1 MANWKKVVV
10 SGSAP
15 ELANLQVDGLTADQ
29 VVIGGGSAGNLSTT
43 AINGTGNI
51 VATTAA
57 SGLEHSGSFSGS
69 FEGSFSGDGTNL
81 TGVTAEWDGTM
92 FVGNVSG
99 LASAQITGSGAA
111 PSLILSGSTG
121 NDLEVSNDAEIK
133 GNTRL
138 SGSLFIENRAA
149 EQMLYAGA
157 NGLITGSDQLLYVQ
171 DSNKK
176 GLYFQSGSNLDS
188 GDPSGNSLIHGVQT
202 IKMNQAGGG
211 GIITA
216 TGNGAVGSTGNAGI
230 QFGGGMADGNLNS
243 ISLFAGTGGTTFSAN
258 NDGTL
263 TLKTAGSTRLTIGD
277 TNSTFSNN
285 LLVQGNT
292 TLGNAQTDKTEV
304 TGSFNLSGSFDI
316 DVTGNNNGY
325 DFTIDGVSD
334 PALTFQTKKG
344 FGAPKISLLRNA
356 GFPNAKSIE
365 IGNGGDDG
373 EIKLYKENESQADVI
388 LRSNI
393 VSVFGRNLVVGTRDT
408 STAFLGGKTGIAV
421 SGSSK
426 IKGDL
431 DITGSLDVLGNI
443 KASTGITSSNLTND
457 NLLVAGTNGE
467 IESSGITFNGSAL
480 DLGSSNITTTGNGT
494 FGGDVTISGDL
505 AVAGTASFTHASN
518 LDVADKY
525 ILLNSG
531 STGTSDS
538 GGIVIQGPGQDI
550 GDLFGYR
557 SGSAKSNTQQRW
569 GIASGFDAKTSADF
583 TPSAFMSAVVVG
595 TGNDPAVAGANYAQA
610 GNMYIDTDAGYD
622 GIWIYS

>member
-57 SGLEHSGSFSGS
+57 SGLVHSGSFSGS

-157 NGLITGSDQLLYVQ
+157 NGLITGSNQLLYE
-171 DSNKK
+171 
-176 GLYFQSGSNLDS
+176 DS
-188 GDPSGNSLIHGVQT
+188 GNGRGIHFITASSDGSGNPSNNSSIYGVQLM
-202 IKMNQAGGG
+202 KMAKDGGG
-211 GIITA
+211 GILSANASQPGVPGTSGIA
-216 TGNGAVGSTGNAGI
+216 FGPAGGASDGNAGSVSLYSNT
-230 QFGGGMADGNLNS
+230 GGAGFDARNDGNL
-243 ISLFAGTGGTTFSAN
+243 
-258 NDGTL
+258 TL
-263 TLKTAGSTRLTIGD
+263 RTSGATRFTVTD
-277 TNSTFSNN
+277 SNSTFSNN
-285 LLVQGNT
+285 LVVTGNT
-292 TLGNAQTDKTEV
+292 TLGNAQTDTTEV
-304 TGSFNLSGSFDI
+304 TGSLNVTGSSVFTGTGIFSGSKAKI
-316 DVTGNNNGY
+316 
-325 DFTIDGVSD
+325 TID
-334 PALTFQTKKG
+334 
-344 FGAPKISLLRNA
+344 
-356 GFPNAKSIE
+356 PNATNVIE
-365 IGNGGDDG
+365 IQDTEGGG
-373 EIKLYKENESQADVI
+373 SEVLRFRSSTGTEQIKLSRSDNHTKLEFINNDGNSVKLDSQNPGFYKNNFRIGANTTDG
-388 LRSNI
+388 SNTL
-393 VSVFGRNLVVGTRDT
+393 SVN
-408 STAFLGGKTGIAV
+408 
-421 SGSSK
+421 
-426 IKGDL
+426 
-431 DITGSLDVLGNI
+431 GNI
-443 KASTGITSSNLTND
+443 FTTTGITSSNLTND
-457 NLLVAGTNGE
+457 NLLVAGAAGE

-531 STGTSDS
+531 SVGNSDS

-595 TGNDPAVAGANYAQA
+595 TGNDPAVAGADYAQA

>member
-10 SGSAP
+10 SGSSP
-15 ELANLQVDGLTADQ
+15 EFSNLQVDGLTASE

-57 SGLEHSGSFSGS
+57 SGLVHSGSFSGS

-81 TGVTAEWDGTM
+81 TGITAEWDGTM

-121 NDLEVSNDAEIK
+121 NDLVVENDAEIK
-133 GNTRL
+133 GNTKL
-138 SGSLFIENRAA
+138 
-149 EQMLYAGA
+149 
-157 NGLITGSDQLLYVQ
+157 
-171 DSNKK
+171 
-176 GLYFQSGSNLDS
+176 
-188 GDPSGNSLIHGVQT
+188 
-202 IKMNQAGGG
+202 
-211 GIITA
+211 
-216 TGNGAVGSTGNAGI
+216 
-230 QFGGGMADGNLNS
+230 
-243 ISLFAGTGGTTFSAN
+243 
-258 NDGTL
+258 
-263 TLKTAGSTRLTIGD
+263 
-277 TNSTFSNN
+277 
-285 LLVQGNT
+285 GNT
-292 TLGNAQTDKTEV
+292 PTDITQV

-316 DVTGNNNGY
+316 DVTGDDSGY
-325 DFTIDGVSD
+325 NLTIDGVSD
-334 PALTFQTKKG
+334 PALTFQSKKG
-344 FGAPKISLLRNA
+344 FGAPKISLLRNS

-365 IGNGGDDG
+365 IGSGGDDG
-373 EIKLYKENESQADVI
+373 TIKLYKESESQPDVI
-388 LRSNI
+388 LNSHSL
-393 VSVFGRNLVVGTRDT
+393 SVFGRSLLVGTRNT
-408 STAFLGGKTGIAV
+408 TIVSGYSGLIA

-431 DITGSLDVLGNI
+431 DVTGSINVGGNNEITIDPNSSNVIKVVNADNSGGEFLRFEKSNGLDMAIVGSAGAETYLKLFDNGGNSIYLSSKQATNSYHLPNFAIGSNSADSNNTLSVTGNI
-443 KASTGITSSNLTND
+443 KTTTGITSSNLTND

-467 IESSGITFNGSAL
+467 IESSGITFDGSAL

-557 SGSAKSNTQQRW
+557 SGSAKSDTVQRW

-583 TPSAFMSAVVVG
+583 TPSAFMAAVVVG
-595 TGNDPAVAGANYAQA
+595 TENDPAVGGASYAQA

>member
-69 FEGSFSGDGTNL
+69 FEGTFSGDGTNL

-121 NDLEVSNDAEIK
+121 NDLVVENDAEIK
-133 GNTRL
+133 GNTKL
-138 SGSLFIENRAA
+138 SGSLSLENRAA
-149 EQMLYAGA
+149 EQILYTGA
-157 NGLITGSDQLLYVQ
+157 NGLITGS
-171 DSNKK
+171 NK
-176 GLYFQSGSNLDS
+176 FRFEE
-188 GDPSGNSLIHGVQT
+188 SGNGRGIHFTTASNDGSGNPSNNSSIYGVQL
-202 IKMNQAGGG
+202 IKMAKDGGG
-211 GIITA
+211 GILSSNASQPGVPGTSGIA
-216 TGNGAVGSTGNAGI
+216 FGPAGGASDGHSGSVSLYSNTGGAGFDARN
-230 QFGGGMADGNLNS
+230 DGNL
-243 ISLFAGTGGTTFSAN
+243 
-258 NDGTL
+258 TL
-263 TLKTAGSTRLTIGD
+263 RTSGATRFTVTD
-277 TNSTFSNN
+277 SNSTFSNN
-285 LLVQGNT
+285 LVVTGNT
-292 TLGNAQTDKTEV
+292 TLGNAQTDTTQV
-304 TGSFNLSGSFDI
+304 TGS
-316 DVTGNNNGY
+316 
-325 DFTIDGVSD
+325 
-334 PALTFQTKKG
+334 
-344 FGAPKISLLRNA
+344 LL
-356 GFPNAKSIE
+356 
-365 IGNGGDDG
+365 
-373 EIKLYKENESQADVI
+373 
-388 LRSNI
+388 
-393 VSVFGRNLVVGTRDT
+393 
-408 STAFLGGKTGIAV
+408 
-421 SGSSK
+421 
-426 IKGDL
+426 
-431 DITGSLDVLGNI
+431 ITGSNVFNGVTNFIGKSGDGFDFDIKIGGPESVKGMHFDNLESGKNIGITFDSVASPGNFVGGLFHRDSGGSDSMKLLMHDRRGNQDMVVITGRNETNIIGNKLTVGTTSADNDNTLSVAGNI
-443 KASTGITSSNLTND
+443 KALTGITSSNLTND
-457 NLLVAGTNGE
+457 NLLVAGAAGE

-531 STGTSDS
+531 SSGNSDS
-538 GGIVIQGPGQDI
+538 GGVVIQGPGQDI

-557 SGSAKSNTQQRW
+557 SGSAKTNTQQRW

-583 TPSAFMSAVVVG
+583 TPSAFMAAVVVG
-595 TGNDPAVAGANYAQA
+595 TNNDPAVAGADYAQA

>member
-15 ELANLQVDGLTADQ
+15 ELANLQVDGLTASE

-57 SGLEHSGSFSGS
+57 SGLVHSGSFSGS

-121 NDLEVSNDAEIK
+121 NDLVVENNAEIK
-133 GNTRL
+133 G
-138 SGSLFIENRAA
+138 
-149 EQMLYAGA
+149 
-157 NGLITGSDQLLYVQ
+157 
-171 DSNKK
+171 
-176 GLYFQSGSNLDS
+176 
-188 GDPSGNSLIHGVQT
+188 
-202 IKMNQAGGG
+202 
-211 GIITA
+211 
-216 TGNGAVGSTGNAGI
+216 ST
-230 QFGGGMADGNLNS
+230 
-243 ISLFAGTGGTTFSAN
+243 
-258 NDGTL
+258 
-263 TLKTAGSTRLTIGD
+263 K
-277 TNSTFSNN
+277 
-285 LLVQGNT
+285 
-292 TLGNAQTDKTEV
+292 LGNAQTDT
-304 TGSFNLSGSFDI
+304 T
-316 DVTGNNNGY
+316 T
-325 DFTIDGVSD
+325 
-334 PALTFQTKKG
+334 
-344 FGAPKISLLRNA
+344 
-356 GFPNAKSIE
+356 
-365 IGNGGDDG
+365 
-373 EIKLYKENESQADVI
+373 
-388 LRSNI
+388 
-393 VSVFGRNLVVGTRDT
+393 
-408 STAFLGGKTGIAV
+408 
-421 SGSSK
+421 
-426 IKGDL
+426 
-431 DITGSLDVLGNI
+431 ITGSLNVTGSNVLNGVTNFIGKSADNFNFDIKIGGPESIMGMHFDNLESGKNIGITFDSVASPNNLSGGLFHRDTGGADSLKLLMHDKRGDQNMVVITGLDETNIIGNKLTVGTNSADNNNTLSVAGNI
-443 KASTGITSSNLTND
+443 KTTTGITSSNLTND

-531 STGTSDS
+531 SVGNSDS

-557 SGSAKSNTQQRW
+557 SGSAKSDTVQRW

-595 TGNDPAVAGANYAQA
+595 TGNDPAVAGADYAQA

>member
-10 SGSAP
+10 SGSSP
-15 ELANLQVDGLTADQ
+15 EFSNLQVDGLTADQ

-81 TGVTAEWDGTM
+81 TGITAEWDGTM

-121 NDLEVSNDAEIK
+121 NDLVVENDAEIK
-133 GNTRL
+133 GNTKLGSVATSIRSSSDKIYMTGFTDLTGSFQMKRHTGNANDIPFEVNSNGYVLINPKGQNYLMTIGTENLYQDQNGDNADL
-138 SGSLFIENRAA
+138 SIKDYDIVSNKSLVLGHQKSSTWGKA
-149 EQMLYAGA
+149 LT
-157 NGLITGSDQLLYVQ
+157 ITGSSNFLGSLGVNGNTTVTGSLNLTGSFTGTSDWAEGYTFGFDQTDQNIKFEYGSINLNNH
-171 DSNKK
+171 SN
-176 GLYFQSGSNLDS
+176 GQSGLQMRNE
-188 GDPSGNSLIHGVQT
+188 
-202 IKMNQAGGG
+202 
-211 GIITA
+211 
-216 TGNGAVGSTGNAGI
+216 
-230 QFGGGMADGNLNS
+230 
-243 ISLFAGTGGTTFSAN
+243 
-258 NDGTL
+258 
-263 TLKTAGSTRLTIGD
+263 
-277 TNSTFSNN
+277 SNN
-285 LLVQGNT
+285 LLVELQNNANGGLFSIRGASGANSIV
-292 TLGNAQTDKTEV
+292 LGGVN
-304 TGSFNLSGSFDI
+304 GSYHNPNLHLGATSLQSDAKLK
-316 DVTGNNNGY
+316 VTGN
-325 DFTIDGVSD
+325 
-334 PALTFQTKKG
+334 
-344 FGAPKISLLRNA
+344 
-356 GFPNAKSIE
+356 
-365 IGNGGDDG
+365 
-373 EIKLYKENESQADVI
+373 I
-388 LRSNI
+388 LA
-393 VSVFGRNLVVGTRDT
+393 T
-408 STAFLGGKTGIAV
+408 
-421 SGSSK
+421 
-426 IKGDL
+426 
-431 DITGSLDVLGNI
+431 
-443 KASTGITSSNLTND
+443 TGITSSNLTND

-467 IESSGITFNGSAL
+467 IESSGVTFNGSAL

-538 GGIVIQGPGQDI
+538 GGIVIQGPSQDI

-557 SGSAKSNTQQRW
+557 SGSAKSDTVQRW

-583 TPSAFMSAVVVG
+583 TPSAFMAAVVVG
-595 TGNDPAVAGANYAQA
+595 TGDDPAVAGANYAQA

>member
-69 FEGSFSGDGTNL
+69 FEGTFSGDGTNL

-121 NDLEVSNDAEIK
+121 NDLVVENNAEIK
-133 GNTRL
+133 GSTKLGNFVNSSPNSSDKLQITGFTEL
-138 SGSLFIENRAA
+138 TGSLQIKRHTNNANDIPFDVNTNGNVFINPKGQGYYFLIGTDNFYTDQEGNNADLA
-149 EQMLYAGA
+149 IKNYDIVS
-157 NGLITGSDQLLYVQ
+157 NKGLVLGHQQLSTWGKALTITGS
-171 DSNKK
+171 SNFLGSLGVDGNTIITDGLTVSGSTALNVTGSSFFK
-176 GLYFQSGSNLDS
+176 GSGIFSGSN
-188 GDPSGNSLIHGVQT
+188 GTVTIDPNGTAVIDIQDT
-202 IKMNQAGGG
+202 AGG
-211 GIITA
+211 TSE
-216 TGNGAVGSTGNAGI
+216 VLRFRSSTGTEHI
-230 QFGGGMADGNLNS
+230 RLT
-243 ISLFAGTGGTTFSAN
+243 SLDNHAKLEFIN
-258 NDGTL
+258 NDGNSVKL
-263 TLKTAGSTRLTIGD
+263 DSQNPGFYKNNFRIGAGSPDG
-277 TNSTFSNN
+277 
-285 LLVQGNT
+285 QNT
-292 TLGNAQTDKTEV
+292 
-304 TGSFNLSGSFDI
+304 LS
-316 DVTGNNNGY
+316 VTGN
-325 DFTIDGVSD
+325 I
-334 PALTFQTKKG
+334 LTT
-344 FGAPKISLLRNA
+344 
-356 GFPNAKSIE
+356 
-365 IGNGGDDG
+365 
-373 EIKLYKENESQADVI
+373 
-388 LRSNI
+388 
-393 VSVFGRNLVVGTRDT
+393 
-408 STAFLGGKTGIAV
+408 
-421 SGSSK
+421 
-426 IKGDL
+426 
-431 DITGSLDVLGNI
+431 
-443 KASTGITSSNLTND
+443 TGITSSNLTND

-467 IESSGITFNGSAL
+467 IESSGVTFNGSAL

-531 STGTSDS
+531 SVGNSDS

-557 SGSAKSNTQQRW
+557 SGSAKSDTVQRW

-583 TPSAFMSAVVVG
+583 TPSAFMAAVVVG
-595 TGNDPAVAGANYAQA
+595 TETDPNATNAAQNYEQA